1 MKEYNSIFMEP
12 NEVHEQ
18 LKELRNQLHQYNHQ
32 YYILNNP
39 EVSDFEYDQKMKELI
54 LLEEKHPEFHDIN
67 SPSVRV
73 GSDLNKAFNTV
84 LHKYPML
91 SLGNTYSENEL
102 QDFVHRVERSLGH
115 STAFVCELKY
125 DGTAISL
132 TYENGHLISGV
143 TRGDGERGDDVTANV
158 RTIRNIP
165 LKLQGDFPPLFEIRG
180 EIYMPRSGFE
190 EFNNERIKAGEQ
202 PFVNPRNAAAGSL
215 KLQNS
220 ALVAKRPL
228 ECFLYYLLSESP
240 PTTSHYENLKTVE
253 SWGLRVSP
261 HIERCTTVEQIIAFI
276 RKWEVKRHELPYD
289 IDGVV
294 IKVDDLN
301 QREELGFTAKSPRW
315 AISYKFQ
322 AESVFTQ
329 LLSVDFQVGRTGAV
343 TPVAN
348 LQPVYLAGTTVKRA
362 SLHNADIISNL
373 DLHLNDTVS
382 LEKGGEIIPKIT
394 GVDTTKRLP
403 ESKVV
408 EFITHCP
415 ECNTPLIRL
424 DGEAAHYCPN
434 SANCPPQIK
443 AKIEHFIHRRAM
455 NIESL
460 GTETIS
466 LLYDEGLLKSVS
478 DLYRLRPS
486 QLSNLER
493 MGEKSASN
501 IIQSIAESKNVPFDR
516 VLFALGIRFVG
527 ETVAKKLVAAMP
539 SIETIMK
546 ASKEELMEVDEIGE
560 RIAGSLIAYFS
571 IEENRKLIHDLQNF
585 GVQFEQEI
593 KETANLSKTLEGK
606 SIVVSGVFNRSRD
619 EIKEL
624 IEAHGGKNISAI
636 SKKTDFVLAG
646 EKMGPAKLERA
657 TKLGIT
663 ILSEEQFFQLIES

>member
-240 PTTSHYENLKTVE
+240 PTTSHYENLKAVE

-394 GVDTTKRLP
+394 GIDTTKRLP

-486 QLSNLER
+486 QLSSLER

-539 SIETIMK
+539 SMETIMK

>member
-1 MKEYNSIFMEP
+1 MYKRIEILRKE
-12 NEVHEQ
+12 
-18 LKELRNQLHQYNHQ
+18 LHQYNHQ

-39 EVSDFEYDQKMKELI
+39 AISDFEYDQKMKELI
-54 LLEEKHPEFHDIN
+54 LLEEKHPEFQDPN
-67 SPSVRV
+67 SPSMRV

-91 SLGNTYSENEL
+91 SLGNTYSESEL

-115 STAFVCELKY
+115 STTFVCELKY

-132 TYENGHLISGV
+132 TYENGSLISGV

-158 RTIRNIP
+158 KTIRQIP

-180 EIYMPRSGFE
+180 EIYMPRSGFDA
-190 EFNNERIKAGEQ
+190 FNNERIKAGEQ

-228 ECFLYYLLSESP
+228 ECFLYYLLMDTP
-240 PTTSHYENLKTVE
+240 PTTSHYKNLKRVE
-253 SWGLRVSP
+253 TWGLRVSL
-261 HIERCTTVEQIIAFI
+261 HIERCTTIEQIIEFI

-301 QREELGFTAKSPRW
+301 QREELGYTAKSPRW

-322 AESVFTQ
+322 AESVFTK

-348 LQPVYLAGTTVKRA
+348 LEPVYLAGTTVKRA
-362 SLHNADIISNL
+362 SLHNADIIANL

-394 GVDTTKRLP
+394 GVDSTKRLP

-408 EFITHCP
+408 EFITNCP
-415 ECNTPLIRL
+415 ECNTPLVRL
-424 DGEAAHYCPN
+424 EGEAAHYCPN

-443 AKIEHFIHRRAM
+443 AKIEHFIHRKAM

-466 LLYDEGLLKSVS
+466 LLYNEGLVQSVS
-478 DLYRLRPS
+478 DLYKLRPS
-486 QLSNLER
+486 QLSSLER

-501 IIQSIAESKNVPFDR
+501 IIQSIEESKNVPFER

-527 ETVAKKLVAAMP
+527 ETVAKKLVSAMP

-546 ASKEELMEVDEIGE
+546 ASKEELMAVDEIGE

-571 IEENRKLIHDLQNF
+571 IDENRKLIQDLQNF

-606 SIVVSGVFNRSRD
+606 SIVVSGVFTRSRD

-624 IEAHGGKNISAI
+624 IEAHGGKNISSI

-657 TKLGIT
+657 TALGIT

>member
-1 MKEYNSIFMEP
+1 MYKRIEILRKE
-12 NEVHEQ
+12 
-18 LKELRNQLHQYNHQ
+18 LHQYNHQ

-39 EVSDFEYDQKMKELI
+39 AISDFEYDQKMKELI
-54 LLEEKHPEFHDIN
+54 LLEEKHPEFQDPN
-67 SPSVRV
+67 SPSMRV

-91 SLGNTYSENEL
+91 SLGNTYSESEL

-115 STAFVCELKY
+115 STTFVCELKY

-132 TYENGHLISGV
+132 TYENGSLISGV

-158 RTIRNIP
+158 KTIRQIP

-180 EIYMPRSGFE
+180 EIYMPRSGFDA
-190 EFNNERIKAGEQ
+190 FNNERIKAGEQ

-228 ECFLYYLLSESP
+228 ECFLYYLLMDTP
-240 PTTSHYENLKTVE
+240 PTTSHYKNLKRVE
-253 SWGLRVSP
+253 TWGLRVSL
-261 HIERCTTVEQIIAFI
+261 HIERCTTIEQIIEFI

-301 QREELGFTAKSPRW
+301 QREELGYTAKSPRW

-322 AESVFTQ
+322 AESVFTK

-348 LQPVYLAGTTVKRA
+348 LEPVYLAGTTVKRA
-362 SLHNADIISNL
+362 SLHNADIIANL

-394 GVDTTKRLP
+394 GVDSTKRLP

-408 EFITHCP
+408 EFITNCP
-415 ECNTPLIRL
+415 ECNTPLVRL
-424 DGEAAHYCPN
+424 EGEAAHYCPN

-443 AKIEHFIHRRAM
+443 AKIEHFIHRKAM

-466 LLYDEGLLKSVS
+466 LLYNEGLVQSVS
-478 DLYRLRPS
+478 DLYKLRPS
-486 QLSNLER
+486 QLSSLER

-501 IIQSIAESKNVPFDR
+501 IIQSIEESKNVPFER

-527 ETVAKKLVAAMP
+527 ETVAKKLVSAMP

-546 ASKEELMEVDEIGE
+546 ASKEELMAVDEIGE

-571 IEENRKLIHDLQNF
+571 IDENRKLIQDLQNF

-606 SIVVSGVFNRSRD
+606 SIVVSGVFTRSRD

-624 IEAHGGKNISAI
+624 IEAHGGKNISSI

-657 TKLGIT
+657 TALGVT

>member
-1 MKEYNSIFMEP
+1 MYKRIEILRKE
-12 NEVHEQ
+12 
-18 LKELRNQLHQYNHQ
+18 LHQYNHQ

-39 EVSDFEYDQKMKELI
+39 AISDFEYDQKMKELI
-54 LLEEKHPEFHDIN
+54 LLEEKHPEFQDPN
-67 SPSVRV
+67 SPSMRV

-91 SLGNTYSENEL
+91 SLGNTYSESEL

-115 STAFVCELKY
+115 STTFVCELKY

-132 TYENGHLISGV
+132 TYENGSLISGV

-158 RTIRNIP
+158 KTIRQIP

-180 EIYMPRSGFE
+180 EIYMPRSGFDA
-190 EFNNERIKAGEQ
+190 FNNERIKAGEQ

-228 ECFLYYLLSESP
+228 ECFLYYLLMDTP
-240 PTTSHYENLKTVE
+240 PTTSHYKNLKRVE
-253 SWGLRVSP
+253 TWGLRVSL
-261 HIERCTTVEQIIAFI
+261 HIERCTTIEQIIEFI

-301 QREELGFTAKSPRW
+301 QREELGYTAKSPRW

-322 AESVFTQ
+322 AESVFTK

-348 LQPVYLAGTTVKRA
+348 LEPVYLAGTTVKRA
-362 SLHNADIISNL
+362 SLHNADIIANL

-394 GVDTTKRLP
+394 GVDSTKRLP

-408 EFITHCP
+408 EFITNCP
-415 ECNTPLIRL
+415 ECNTPLVRL
-424 DGEAAHYCPN
+424 EGEAAHYCPN

-443 AKIEHFIHRRAM
+443 AKIEHFIHRKAM

-466 LLYDEGLLKSVS
+466 LLYDEGLVQSVS
-478 DLYRLRPS
+478 DLYKLRPS
-486 QLSNLER
+486 QLSSLER

-527 ETVAKKLVAAMP
+527 ETVAKKLVSAMP

-546 ASKEELMEVDEIGE
+546 ASKEELMAVDEIGE

-571 IEENRKLIHDLQNF
+571 IDENRKLIQDLQNF

-593 KETANLSKTLEGK
+593 NETANLSKTLEGK
-606 SIVVSGVFNRSRD
+606 SIVVSGVFTRSRD

-624 IEAHGGKNISAI
+624 IEAHGGKNISSI

-657 TKLGIT
+657 TALGVT